1 MVEEHQ
7 GTPSITETAPAE
19 AASENAET
27 IKMMPIEDI
36 SIYGGTQ
43 TRASTND
50 DAIDS
55 YAESIKGGQSF
66 PPVEV
71 FFDGAKY
78 WLADG
83 FHRLL
88 AHKRA
93 GKEEVSSKIFEGS
106 RKDALLHALGANSKN
121 SLYRSNADK
130 RNAVEIALEE
140 FPGETNAFIAKVCA
154 VSASMVSNARKRF
167 EELNRDEEAPLK
179 SSKPQAKAKQVSVP
193 SAGIERQPRG
203 STGDRSN
210 NQSGGGKSGNRGQSS
225 PDALADFDSG
235 DFNTGDLPE
244 TNELSPFV
252 YAENAIK
259 FLSKIPKNDPDAGAA
274 YAKVMEWLKIHTNQS
289 N

>member
-1 MVEEHQ
+1 MVEEPQ

-19 AASENAET
+19 TATETSEA

-55 YAESIKGGQSF
+55 YSESIKDGQSF
-66 PPVEV
+66 PPIEV

-93 GKEEVSSKIFEGS
+93 GKAEVSSKIFEGS

-167 EELNRDEEAPLK
+167 EELNREEEAPLK

-193 SAGIERQPRG
+193 AAGIERQPRG
-203 STGDRSN
+203 SAGDRDN
-210 NQSGGGKSGNRGQSS
+210 NQAGGGKSGSRGQSS
-225 PDALADFDSG
+225 PDALADLDSG
-235 DFNTGDLPE
+235 DFNADDLPE
-244 TNELSPFV
+244 TIELSPFV